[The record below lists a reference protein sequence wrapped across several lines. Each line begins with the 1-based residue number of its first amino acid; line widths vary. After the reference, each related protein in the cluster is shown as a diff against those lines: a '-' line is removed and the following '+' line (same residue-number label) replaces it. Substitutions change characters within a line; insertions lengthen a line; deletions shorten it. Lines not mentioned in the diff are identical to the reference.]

1 MSDDRRP
8 MRVPEDDGALL
19 AWLKDAVRQL
29 RLAWRL
35 FLDRRVPLWTK
46 VVPPAALAYVLS
58 PIDILSDF
66 PPMGLNQLDDLAVV
80 LLGVKL
86 FIELAP
92 PDVVREHLEDLGA
105 KIEAWRVVDEEEGP
119 TVVEGRYEISE
130 PEQERSAVDK
140 ASGTEGPGPRSSGG
154 SQ

>member
-1 MSDDRRP
+1 MGDEGRP
-8 MRVPEDDGALL
+8 IQGPQDETGAVQ
-19 AWLKDAVRQL
+19 AWLEDVVRQL

-35 FLDRRVPLWTK
+35 FFDERVPLWTK

-66 PPMGLNQLDDLAVV
+66 PPVGLNQLDDVAIVF
-80 LLGVKL
+80 LGIKM

-105 KIEAWRVVDEEEGP
+105 RIQEWRVVDEESS
-119 TVVEGRYEISE
+119 VVEGRYEISE
-130 PEQERSAVDK
+130 PAKAEEEGTKGAER
-140 ASGTEGPGPRSSGG
+140 
-154 SQ
+154 

>member
-8 MRVPEDDGALL
+8 MQVPQDDGALL

-105 KIEAWRVVDEEEGP
+105 KIEAWRVVDEEEGSN
-119 TVVEGRYEISE
+119 VVEGRYEIREPGWESTDLDSSSREKGSHSE
-130 PEQERSAVDK
+130 SP
-140 ASGTEGPGPRSSGG
+140 GG